1 MKLWNYAGTAG
12 INKEKTMDKELLK
25 KIVCDTIDANKEKI
39 YAIGRSIYEK
49 PELGYKEVFASE
61 TVKKTFDELGLKY
74 EDGLAVTGIKAKLKD
89 DTAGPNI
96 AIMGE
101 LDAVVCPDHPNADP
115 VTGAA
120 HCCGHFAQTAAMLAA
135 AIGLNAVKDE
145 ISGGNITFL
154 STPAEECVEL
164 EWRKGLI
171 ADGKLKYLGGKQ
183 ELIRTGVFDDIDMA
197 MMVHGTNFDDNINCS
212 APNVGFIAK
221 NVKFIG
227 KEAHA
232 GFAPWDGANALN
244 AASLALMAI
253 NSIRETLKDQD
264 CIRIHPIIT
273 KGGTLVN
280 IVPNDVRME
289 MYVRGATIEAIKDAN
304 AKVNRAIRGCA
315 YAIGCEVVIDD
326 LPGYLPM
333 SDDMNLAKVFEEN
346 AKQLY
351 PEKNVVHVKEVGG
364 ASGDVG
370 DVQAIMPCIQGGV
383 GGFINDF
390 HSKHFQPGDEEL
402 IYIVPAKLMACTA
415 IDLLADDAAKAK
427 EIIANFDSPY
437 NCKNYDAI
445 WKDIMGK

>member
-1 MKLWNYAGTAG
+1 
-12 INKEKTMDKELLK
+12 MDRELLK
-25 KIVCDTIDANKEKI
+25 KKVCDAIDANREKI
-39 YAIGRSIYEK
+39 YEIGRSIYAK

-74 EDGLAVTGIKAKLKD
+74 EDGLAITGVKAKLKENAD
-89 DTAGPNI
+89 GPNI

-120 HCCGHFAQTAAMLAA
+120 HCCGHFAQTAGMLAA

-154 STPAEECVEL
+154 ATPAEECVEL

-171 ADGKLKYLGGKQ
+171 ADGTLKYLGGKQ
-183 ELIRTGVFDDIDMA
+183 ELIRHGVFNDIDMA
-197 MMVHGTNFDDNINCS
+197 MMVHGTNFDNNINCS
-212 APNVGFIAK
+212 AKNVGFIAK

-232 GFAPWDGANALN
+232 GFAPWDGVNALN

-280 IVPNDVRME
+280 IVPNDVRM
-289 MYVRGATIEAIKDAN
+289 
-304 AKVNRAIRGCA
+304 
-315 YAIGCEVVIDD
+315 
-326 LPGYLPM
+326 
-333 SDDMNLAKVFEEN
+333 
-346 AKQLY
+346 
-351 PEKNVVHVKEVGG
+351 
-364 ASGDVG
+364 
-370 DVQAIMPCIQGGV
+370 
-383 GGFINDF
+383 
-390 HSKHFQPGDEEL
+390 
-402 IYIVPAKLMACTA
+402 
-415 IDLLADDAAKAK
+415 
-427 EIIANFDSPY
+427 
-437 NCKNYDAI
+437 
-445 WKDIMGK
+445 

>member
-1 MKLWNYAGTAG
+1 
-12 INKEKTMDKELLK
+12 MDRELLK
-25 KIVCDTIDANKEKI
+25 KKVCDAIDANRDKI
-39 YAIGRSIYEK
+39 YEIGRSIYAK

-74 EDGLAVTGIKAKLKD
+74 EDGLAITGVKAKLKEN
-89 DTAGPNI
+89 AEGPNI

-115 VTGAA
+115 DTGAA
-120 HCCGHFAQTAAMLAA
+120 HCCGHFAQTAGMLAA

-154 STPAEECVEL
+154 ATPAEECVEL

-171 ADGKLKYLGGKQ
+171 ADGTLKYLGGKQ
-183 ELIRTGVFDDIDMA
+183 ELIRHGVFNDIDMA
-197 MMVHGTNFDDNINCS
+197 MMVHGTNFDNNINCS
-212 APNVGFIAK
+212 AKNVGFIAK

-232 GFAPWDGANALN
+232 GFAPWDGVNALN

-253 NSIRETLKDQD
+253 NSIRETLKDRD

-289 MYVRGATIEAIKDAN
+289 MYVRGATIYAIKDAN
-304 AKVNRAIRGCA
+304 AKVNRAIKGCA
-315 YAIGCEVVIDD
+315 YAIGCEVEIND
-326 LPGYLPM
+326 LPGYLPIADNM
-333 SDDMNLAKVFEEN
+333 DMAKVFEAN
-346 AKQLY
+346 ARQLY
-351 PEKNVVHVKEVGG
+351 PEKNIVHVAEVGG

-383 GGFINDF
+383 GGFKNDF
-390 HSKHFQPGDEEL
+390 HSKHFQPSDEEL
-402 IYIVPAKLMACTA
+402 TYIVPAKLMACTA

-437 NCKNYDAI
+437 NVNNYETI
-445 WKDIMGK
+445 WAEIMG